1 MAAGGTGWFPDP
13 LGRHQYR
20 YFSGD
25 RWTEQVADNG
35 VLGVEPLNGPATA
48 PASATWWSGVQRD
61 APSNR
66 LRALLATV
74 VLLVGI
80 LTFVLIVKQPTT
92 SNTAAQGAPPAAVAG
107 AHATSPTA
115 KARTALLVLSDLPK
129 GWTSTKSQNNNSPF
143 PGAAQLAGC
152 LGVPTS
158 VITSQPPTAYS
169 PEFTSKDQRQLASD
183 SVSVYPSVKAAQAD
197 FASLANPKTP
207 SCLTTVLNGPAR
219 AALGSG
225 FGAGTSVGTV
235 TVTRAPSTDFA
246 PNNANFTASVPVTD
260 QGVTLNV
267 QLTVVDFV
275 RGTEEQTVTLI
286 GVQGTFPTTLARHL
300 TTVAAGRIYISA

>member
-1 MAAGGTGWFPDP
+1 LTTGGPGWFPDP
-13 LGRHQYR
+13 LGHHQHR
-20 YFSGD
+20 YFRGD
-25 RWTEQVADNG
+25 RWTEHVADNG
-35 VLGVEPLNGPATA
+35 VVGIEPLRGPAAA
-48 PASATWWSGVQRD
+48 PAAASWFSGAQRNP
-61 APSNR
+61 PSNR

-80 LTFVLIVKQPTT
+80 LTFVLIAKQPTG
-92 SNTAAQGAPPAAVAG
+92 SNAAGQAAPPAAVAG
-107 AHATSPTA
+107 ARATSPTE

-169 PEFTSKDQRQLASD
+169 PEFASKDQRQLVSD
-183 SVSVYPSVKAAQAD
+183 SVSVYPSARAAQAD

-207 SCLTTVLNGPAR
+207 SCLTTVLNNQAK

-225 FGAGTSVGTV
+225 FGTGTSLGTV
-235 TVTRAPSTDFA
+235 TVTRAPATEFA
-246 PNNANFTASVPVTD
+246 PHNANFTALVPVTD
-260 QGVTLNV
+260 QGATLNL

-275 RGTEEQTVTLI
+275 RGTEEQTVTLVA
-286 GVQGTFPTTLARHL
+286 VQGPFPTALARQL
-300 TTVAAGRIYISA
+300 TTVAAGRIYLAG